1 MSRDHCLPGLAFSAI
16 RRSPKHPAL
25 LVGNGIA
32 GIPELRR
39 YASVGR
45 SSDHFSDASVLY
57 PVAFFGVELE
67 VVPLLVDAP
76 TIVCDHEVSVAGI
89 FDHLVI
95 VPLSRFETD
104 VGHSDYW
111 KLVVF
116 GSHTSITSTLANSGS
131 GFSGHEI
138 SHELSILDCIFS
150 LGFHPLIIV
159 TEGSKSVPMIEGCI
173 HNNIHVF

>member
-45 SSDHFSDASVLY
+45 SSDHFPNASVLY
-57 PVAFFGVELE
+57 PVSFFGVELE

-76 TIVCDHEVSVAGI
+76 AIVCDHKVSVASI
-89 FDHLVI
+89 FNHLIIIPVTG
-95 VPLSRFETD
+95 FETD
-104 VGHSDYW
+104 VRHPDYW

-116 GSHTSITSTLANSGS
+116 GSHAPVTPGLTHSRG
-131 GFSGHEI
+131 GFSGH
-138 SHELSILDCIFS
+138 
-150 LGFHPLIIV
+150 
-159 TEGSKSVPMIEGCI
+159 
-173 HNNIHVF
+173 